1 METRA
6 LFWGLDAGAKLAFYL
21 IGYAAIGVCLWG
33 VLRAVAKCR
42 RAAPSAVALDLG
54 AGVLR
59 MLRDLA
65 THRRLRRRDALAG
78 GAHAAIFAGFALL
91 FAGTSII
98 TLEVDILDPLLGIRF
113 WKGGFFLV
121 FSLVLDL
128 AGCALAAGIALM
140 MLRRAAFGLE
150 RLDYVRRY
158 RGESTAR
165 PAARRWKI
173 EDWIFLGSLLL
184 IVLTGFLQEG
194 LRHAME
200 QPAWGLWEPVGEGV
214 GAALRALQLSP
225 AALAGLRLGNWW
237 FHGLAALCFV
247 GAIPWWKAKHMLAVL
262 SALAARDPL
271 ALRRLPR
278 TAPQAASVGAATI
291 ADFSWKDMLDLDACT
306 KCGRCHEAC
315 PARAAGYR
323 LSPRDL
329 ILDLRLHNDRVQGR
343 AAAPGQPAGAALLAG
358 GVIETE
364 TLWACRSCGACQE
377 ICPVGVE
384 HPVKIIQMRRQLVER
399 GAMDPLLKNTLDTIA
414 ATGNSF
420 GENGR
425 KRPAWT
431 RALGFRVKDIRTE
444 PAELLWFVGDY
455 ASFDPRNQVVSRT
468 FARLLRAAG
477 RDFALLHEGEKTAGN
492 DVRRVG
498 EEGLFESLVEHNL
511 GQMAAARPFRS
522 IVTTDP
528 HSFNTLRNEYPQFGA
543 VAPIQHY
550 TEVLCELLEA
560 GALKVT
566 RPLGR
571 RVTFHDPCHLG
582 RLNRRFDAPR
592 RVLELIGCTLVEMP
606 RNRENSF
613 CCGAGGGRI
622 WIPDQPGTT
631 KPSELRVREA
641 AGLERLEVFVTSC
654 PKDLTM
660 FEDARKTAG
669 FEKAFVVQDI
679 AELVAEA
686 VSLNVLLPQDLPDLG
701 ERIAAAV
708 ADRVAA
714 VVGER
719 LDALLAAR
727 GPLLPAPAA
736 PAAQAPA
743 VPAPPAAVP
752 VAARVPSQRVALPW
766 SAQPVR
772 AAVLPPY
779 ERPERSGPR
788 ILVPVKQVGKLGDE
802 YRFEPDGRSI
812 APGYFEYQLNEWD
825 DTALEQALRLVES
838 LGRGEVVAVTVGP
851 PEADEALRKALAK
864 GAHRAV
870 RVWDAALADA
880 DPIAVARMLAGVA
893 QQEQPDLV
901 IAGAQ
906 SADQANGA
914 TGTALARLLGWT
926 CTALVVDTEWD
937 GGATL
942 SAVRELEGGLRHS
955 VRIAAPAVITMQ
967 TGANTPRYATM
978 RMIKQARQK
987 PLAVV
992 EAGGE
997 AGAYAAA
1004 RIAAMAA
1011 PPQTRARMLEGT
1023 PAEVAAALLQLI
1035 RDKMGSRA

>member
-6 LFWGLDAGAKLAFYL
+6 LFWGLNAEARLAFYL
-21 IGYAAIGVCLWG
+21 IGYGAIAVFFWG
-33 VLRAVAKCR
+33 LARAVLKYR
-42 RAAPSAVALDLG
+42 RAAPSTVPLDLVAG
-54 AGVLR
+54 ALR

-65 THRRLRRRDALAG
+65 THRPLRRRDRYAG
-78 GAHAAIFAGFALL
+78 NAHAAIFLGFALL
-91 FAGTSII
+91 FAGTATI
-98 TLEVDILDPLLGIRF
+98 TLQVDILEPLFGITF
-113 WKGGFFLV
+113 WKGRFFLI

-128 AGCALAAGIALM
+128 AGCALAIGIVLM
-140 MLRRAAFGLE
+140 MVRRAAFGLVK
-150 RLDYVRRY
+150 LDYVRRY
-158 RGESTAR
+158 RGETSPR
-165 PAARRWKI
+165 PAARQWQV
-173 EDWIFLGSLLL
+173 EDWFFLGALLA

-194 LRHAME
+194 MRHAME
-200 QPAWGLWEPVGEGV
+200 QPPWGMWEPVGEGAGV
-214 GAALRALQLSP
+214 VLRALRLAP
-225 AALAGLRLGNWW
+225 AAMADLRLGNWW
-237 FHGLAALCFV
+237 LHGMAALCFV

-262 SALAARDPL
+262 GSLAARDPL

-278 TAPQAASVGAATI
+278 TSALATTVGVAAI

-315 PARAAGYR
+315 PARAAGYS

-329 ILDLRLHNDRVQGR
+329 ILDLRRHNDQAQGR
-343 AAAPGQPAGAALLAG
+343 PSANTLLVG
-358 GVIETE
+358 NVIEAE
-364 TLWACRSCGACQE
+364 ALWACRSCGACQE

-384 HPVKIIQMRRQLVER
+384 HPVKIVQMRRQLVER
-399 GAMDPLLKNTLDTIA
+399 GQLDPLLKTTLDTIA

-420 GENGR
+420 GESGR
-425 KRPAWT
+425 KRSAWT
-431 RALGFRVKDIRTE
+431 RDLGFCVKDIRAE

-455 ASFDPRNQVVSRT
+455 ASYDPRNQKVSRT

-511 GQMAAARPFRS
+511 GQIAAAKAFHT

-528 HSFNTLRNEYPQFGA
+528 HSFNTLRNEYPEFGRI
-543 VAPIQHY
+543 APTLHY
-550 TEVLCELLEA
+550 TEVLCDLLES
-560 GALKVT
+560 GALKVV

-592 RVLELIGCTLVEMP
+592 RVLALIGCTVVEMP

-622 WIPDQPGTT
+622 WIPDKPGTT

-641 AGLERLEVFVTSC
+641 AGLDRLDVFVTSC

-686 VSLNVLLPQDLPDLG
+686 IALDAISLQDLPDMTG
-701 ERIAAAV
+701 RIAAAV
-708 ADRVAA
+708 ADRVAT

-719 LDALLAAR
+719 LDAWLEAR
-727 GPLLPAPAA
+727 GPLAPAPALVQHPA
-736 PAAQAPA
+736 PAQVVEARRAHVPWA
-743 VPAPPAAVP
+743 VN
-752 VAARVPSQRVALPW
+752 
-766 SAQPVR
+766 PVR
-772 AAVLPPY
+772 AAVLAPY
-779 ERPERSGPR
+779 ERPQKLGPR

-802 YRFEPDGRSI
+802 YAFAADGRSI
-812 APGYFEYQLNEWD
+812 ASTYFEFQLNEWD
-825 DTALEQALRLVES
+825 DTALEQALKTVEAH
-838 LGRGEVVAVTVGP
+838 GGGEVVVVTVGP
-851 PEADEALRKALAK
+851 PESEEALRKALAK
-864 GAHRAV
+864 GAHRGV
-870 RVWDAALADA
+870 RVWDEALADA
-880 DPIAVARMLAGVA
+880 DPIAVARLLAGVA
-893 QQEQPDLV
+893 VQEQPDLV

-906 SADQANGA
+906 SADHANGA

-926 CTALVVDTEWD
+926 CTALVVDTQWD
-937 GGATL
+937 GRHAMT
-942 SAVRELEGGLRHS
+942 AIRELEGGLRQT
-955 VRIAAPAVITMQ
+955 VRIATPAVVTMQ

-978 RMIKQARQK
+978 RMVKQAKQK

-992 EAGGE
+992 AAASEAT
-997 AGAYAAA
+997 AYAGA
-1004 RIAAMAA
+1004 RIASMAA
-1011 PPQTRARMLEGT
+1011 PPQTRARMMEGT
-1023 PAEVAAALLQLI
+1023 PQEVAAALLKVI
-1035 RDKMGSRA
+1035 REKMGSKA